1 MSRGT
6 SCQWTSC
13 QATNWHSVF
22 LSDNYCQLSNEDPQH
37 SSSQRGLFVFF
48 QKNVVEQFCPVFC
61 HRDDEPVSRPIGL
74 TGPVRPALDGS
85 TGQPASVWLSC
96 VCDPTIPDPAFDRKL
111 AIYWMDRVE
120 RISCKDGKKMSELHF
135 LVHIA

>member
-1 MSRGT
+1 MSRRPVVSGRIVSRQIGLASSYPKT
-6 SCQWTSC
+6 ILSFQLRIL
-13 QATNWHSVF
+13 NIHRLNEVF
-22 LSDNYCQLSNEDPQH
+22 L
-37 SSSQRGLFVFF
+37 FFF

-61 HRDDEPVSRPIGL
+61 HRDDEPVSRPIRL

-135 LVHIA
+135 LVHRA